1 MRKEKTV
8 SREQNARI
16 AEELLAR
23 IGKGADPDEI
33 ATLFSGDVQFEI
45 AGDVGALPW
54 IGQKTG
60 RGAASDFFRDTR
72 RLTQPVRFDVQGI
85 LADDSRA
92 VILGGLASRVT
103 ATGKIIETAFA
114 IILTIANLEIT
125 RFQMLED
132 SFAVSRAARLR

>member
-1 MRKEKTV
+1 M
-8 SREQNARI
+8 SREQNSGVAQ
-16 AEELLAR
+16 ELLAS
-23 IGKGADPDEI
+23 IAQGADPDEI

-54 IGQKTG
+54 IGQKPE
-60 RGAASDFFRDTR
+60 RDAASDFFRDTR
-72 RLTQPVRFDVQGI
+72 RLTQPVRFNVQAI

-92 VILGGLASRVT
+92 VILGALASRVS

-132 SFAVSRAARLR
+132 SFAVSRAARP